1 MKRLLHHTVPLL
13 LALCVLL
20 GSVGIALTEQL
31 CLMTGLRT
39 VEVLAHAGESCG
51 KNCASAG
58 EDCCSVE
65 VSYTK
70 VATVAAQKAALPAL
84 PVLLPAAG
92 TLHGTPWLYRP
103 GADQRLPAYSNSSP
117 PLYGRSLLHRLQVLI
132 V

>member
-1 MKRLLHHTVPLL
+1 MHHIVPLL

-51 KNCASAG
+51 KGCASAD

-65 VSYTK
+65 VSYSK

-84 PVLLPAAG
+84 PVLLPAASKP
-92 TLHGTPWLYRP
+92 HCTPRFQRP
-103 GADQRLPAYSNSSP
+103 AEDQRPLARSDSPP